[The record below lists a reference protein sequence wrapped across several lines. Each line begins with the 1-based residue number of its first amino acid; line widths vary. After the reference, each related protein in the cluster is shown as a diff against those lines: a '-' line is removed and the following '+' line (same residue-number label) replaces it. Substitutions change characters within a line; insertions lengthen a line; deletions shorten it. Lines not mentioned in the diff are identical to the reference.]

1 MPQHTQSLPFW
12 LALLRFRKFGS
23 KRMRLLDEAF
33 SDMQDAFE
41 AKREALEQAGI
52 EPKLAKQFIEKRP
65 HLNPEKELKLLHEHD
80 VRAVTWHDETYP
92 ERLRHIYDPPPVL
105 FVRGTLPNSHRPH
118 LAVVGS
124 RKATRYGKTQAQELL
139 KPLAR
144 AGVVI
149 VSGLAYGIDGQAHKT
164 TVEAEGVTVAVL
176 GGGVDENNLYPARHR
191 PLARDIANG
200 TGAVISEFPI
210 GTASLPS
217 HFPIRNRIISGMCRA
232 TLVIEAT
239 EKSGS
244 LITANTALK
253 QNRDVL
259 AVPGPVHSE
268 LSKGTNELIK
278 TGAGVVTEPSD
289 LFQAL
294 NLTQPKKQQ
303 ACFKPESKSEEMV
316 YAAISKE
323 PRHIDTIID
332 ACNLPPAKTTS
343 ILSMLE
349 MKEAIRKLDGQRF
362 IRT

>member
-1 MPQHTQSLPFW
+1 
-12 LALLRFRKFGS
+12 
-23 KRMRLLDEAF
+23 MRLLDEVF
-33 SDMQDAFE
+33 STMKDAFE
-41 AKREALEQAGI
+41 ADRSALVEAGVK
-52 EPKLAKQFIEKRP
+52 PKLAAQFIEKRP
-65 HLNPEKELKLLHEHD
+65 HLNPSKEVNLLKEHGIE
-80 VRAVTWHDETYP
+80 AITWHDDTYP

-105 FVRGTLPNSHRPH
+105 FIRGELPNSRRPH

-124 RKATRYGKTQAQELL
+124 RKATRYGKTQVRELVE
-139 KPLAR
+139 PLAR

-164 TVEAEGVTVAVL
+164 TVNADGKTVAVL
-176 GGGVDENNLYPARHR
+176 GGGVDEDNLYPARHR

-200 TGAVISEFPI
+200 NGAVISEFPI
-210 GTASLPS
+210 GTASLPA

-259 AVPGPVHSE
+259 AVPGPVHSK
-268 LSKGTNELIK
+268 LSKGTNELLK
-278 TGAGVVTEPSD
+278 TGAGVVTEPAD

-294 NLTQPKKQQ
+294 NLTQPEQKQTRFQ
-303 ACFKPESKSEEMV
+303 PESKSEEMV

-323 PRHIDTIID
+323 PCHIDKIID

-349 MKEAIRKLDGQRF
+349 MKEAVRKLDGQRF